1 MLGEL
6 KQPEYELAL
15 LVATCGLRISE
26 ALGLKWRD
34 ILWSKGLIAMRRT
47 FVHFHLQDGDTCGC
61 PANQG
66 QGDVRAGWGACQA
79 VRVSHFPALT
89 RPCLMDGRNPAVVQS
104 ILRHSKMDMTLYY
117 SYSRRQAK
125 RAAQE
130 KVLERLVPA
139 AAPEMREA
147 MRESRTIQRP

>member
-26 ALGLKWRD
+26 APGLKWRD
-34 ILWSKGLIAMRRT
+34 ILWSKGLIAMRQT

-66 QGDVRAGWGACQA
+66 QGDVRAGWGDK
-79 VRVSHFPALT
+79 VRNGNTDIFAGIWFAFGTV
-89 RPCLMDGRNPAVVQS
+89 GG
-104 ILRHSKMDMTLYY
+104 
-117 SYSRRQAK
+117 RRQDNGGVRSPATVIPNSSALVFQAK
-125 RAAQE
+125 CGLRA
-130 KVLERLVPA
+130 
-139 AAPEMREA
+139 
-147 MRESRTIQRP
+147 